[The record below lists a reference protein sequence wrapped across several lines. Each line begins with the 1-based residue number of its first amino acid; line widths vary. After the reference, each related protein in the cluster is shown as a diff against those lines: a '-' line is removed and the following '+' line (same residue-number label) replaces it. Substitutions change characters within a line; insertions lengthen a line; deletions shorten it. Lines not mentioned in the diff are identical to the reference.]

1 MYRAQTITSLP
12 HGPSPSPPPTRAPVL
27 PRHRRRTY
35 SYVDT
40 RTLLYGEQSTSI
52 EEGHKAQREFVKRRQ
67 AARLALEKEK
77 REAKLREEKLAREA
91 ARPKEHYASS
101 SLQSPTRFS
110 PKSPAR
116 VSRGMPSTSPQNR
129 NPLTTRAEPVTPY
142 LHDRVSPLTSASQIA
157 YTPANDDAGK
167 KNPLKRSRGFGLDEE
182 DLAVSEDDFSAEEW
196 ETVKAQVEKAE
207 EDAAKAAQENIH
219 PTKKR
224 RVDTTTKQ
232 KRIRQPVRSQ
242 TGTPRRN
249 EAPCRTPGFIPNSRG
264 TLVPPDLS
272 PIESSRLMSTPDS
285 PSNPQDP
292 ASLSSQKGMINSL
305 ASSPRLPTP
314 RRSAM
319 KQTRGFQAPDP
330 YASSSSPDLPSTPPC
345 RSQRNRGFEAPDPW
359 ASSSSSPSLSSGLLS
374 SGSPCS
380 RLPRRSMSTKDSL
393 PPPKL
398 PPHLRLRKASPQSKK
413 PVADASQRHL
423 AASGAERLAAQQVE
437 TEAETDG
444 IDGSS
449 PLTRARNKA
458 EQFKPKT
465 PSRLRESTRIP
476 SSNTSTPSALGIS
489 SPYASDPMSVD
500 GSSYI
505 ANSGATRIASGA
517 VNEPERSLTDDV
529 AWLLET
535 CPDGNF
541 NNLNWPPRRSLVEA
555 LNIDPEA
562 VTIVE
567 NSWAEK
573 GADLVRYY
581 ETLYQSQVGEHKSF

>member
-1 MYRAQTITSLP
+1 MYRGQTITSLP
-12 HGPSPSPPPTRAPVL
+12 HGPSPSPPPSHAPVL
-27 PRHRRRTY
+27 PRCRRRTY

-52 EEGHKAQREFVKRRQ
+52 EEGHKAQRDFVKRRQ

-77 REAKLREEKLAREA
+77 REAKLREEKLSREA

-129 NPLTTRAEPVTPY
+129 SPLTTRAQPVTPN
-142 LHDRVSPLTSASQIA
+142 LHGRVSPFTSAPQIA
-157 YTPANDDAGK
+157 STPTNDDAGK

-196 ETVKAQVEKAE
+196 ETIKAQVEKAE

-232 KRIRQPVRSQ
+232 KRIRQPVHSQ
-242 TGTPRRN
+242 TGIPRQN

-264 TLVPPDLS
+264 TLLPPDLS

-292 ASLSSQKGMINSL
+292 ASLSSQKGMIDSM

-314 RRSAM
+314 RCSVM
-319 KQTRGFQAPDP
+319 KQTRRFQAPDP

-345 RSQRNRGFEAPDPW
+345 RSQRNRGFKAPDPW
-359 ASSSSSPSLSSGLLS
+359 ASSSSSPSLPSGPLS
-374 SGSPCS
+374 SGSPSS

-393 PPPKL
+393 RPPKL
-398 PPHLRLRKASPQSKK
+398 PPHLRLRNASPKSKK

-423 AASGAERLAAQQVE
+423 AAQHVE

-444 IDGSS
+444 AEGSS

-505 ANSGATRIASGA
+505 VNSGATPIVSSA
-517 VNEPERSLTDDV
+517 VKEPERSLADDV

-541 NNLNWPPRRSLVEA
+541 NNLKWPPRRSLVEA

-581 ETLYQSQVGEHKSF
+581 ETLYQSQVGEHQSF